1 MKNTLKKIS
10 IILIL
15 LQLILGFSTFVNA
28 TNIIVPDLQPDLSE
42 VDDSFAVTT
51 SLDNAFTN
59 SEKNVINENVSL
71 VQDNQYIMNN
81 EDTIIDYNVSGD
93 VYIMCNGKVTISS
106 TIYGNVF
113 VLAKELI
120 ISETGYVNSLYSIS
134 ESATIDGSVDTT
146 IYSVCKEFNQSN
158 TSTIWRDIFLTAET
172 AKINGTIERNAN
184 ISAGTVS
191 LSDNTYIKGDFNY
204 TSKERATI
212 SEGARIEGKNNF
224 TMQEE
229 TDENVYV
236 YTAKDL
242 ILDFIL
248 STIKYIVVV
257 LAIFFLLK
265 WLAPKS
271 INNTGALLKNDVGLI
286 ASSSALVLFLT
297 PIAAITLL
305 FTKIATSLSFI
316 TMILYVLL
324 LMLCTKFTIIGISQ
338 IIKEKLT
345 NWKCNDILKQVLI
358 ICGLVLAYKLLKL
371 IPLIGFILHFAIG
384 FFGLGIMLAL
394 ILPKKESKNK
404 SQKESETKTE
414 NK

>member
-15 LQLILGFSTFVNA
+15 LQLILGLSTFVNA

-345 NWKCNDILKQVLI
+345 NWKCNDTLKQVLI

-371 IPLIGFILHFAIG
+371 IPLIGFILHFAMG

>member
-371 IPLIGFILHFAIG
+371 IPLIGFILHFAMG

>member
-15 LQLILGFSTFVNA
+15 LQLILGLSTFVNA

>member
-59 SEKNVINENVSL
+59 SEKNIINENVSL

-81 EDTIIDYNVSGD
+81 EDTVIDYNVSGD

-113 VLAKELI
+113 VLAKELV

-146 IYSVCKEFNQSN
+146 IYSVCKEFNQRT

-172 AKINGTIERNAN
+172 VKIDGTIERNAN

-265 WLAPKS
+265 WLASKS

-297 PIAAITLL
+297 PIVAITLL

-316 TMILYVLL
+316 IMILYVLL

-345 NWKCNDILKQVLI
+345 NWKCNDTLKQVLI

-371 IPLIGFILHFAIG
+371 IPLIGFILHFAMG

>member
-248 STIKYIVVV
+248 STIKYIVAV

-345 NWKCNDILKQVLI
+345 NWKCNDTLKQVLI

-371 IPLIGFILHFAIG
+371 IPLIGFILHFAMG

>member
-229 TDENVYV
+229 TNENVYV

-345 NWKCNDILKQVLI
+345 NWKCNDTLKQVLI

-371 IPLIGFILHFAIG
+371 IPLIGFILHFAMG

>member
-51 SLDNAFTN
+51 SLDNAFKN

-371 IPLIGFILHFAIG
+371 IPLIGFILHFAMG

>member
-15 LQLILGFSTFVNA
+15 LQLILGLSTFVNA

-297 PIAAITLL
+297 PIVAITLL

-316 TMILYVLL
+316 IMILYVLL

-345 NWKCNDILKQVLI
+345 NWKCNDTLKQVLI

-371 IPLIGFILHFAIG
+371 IPLIGFILHFAMG

>member
-286 ASSSALVLFLT
+286 ASSSALVLLLT

-371 IPLIGFILHFAIG
+371 IPLIGFILHFAMG

>member
-15 LQLILGFSTFVNA
+15 LQLILGLSTFVNA

-191 LSDNTYIKGDFNY
+191 LSDNTYIKGNFNY

-371 IPLIGFILHFAIG
+371 IPLIGFILHFAMG

>member
-15 LQLILGFSTFVNA
+15 LQLILGLSTFVNA

-191 LSDNTYIKGDFNY
+191 LSDNTYIKGNFNY

-404 SQKESETKTE
+404 SQKESKTKTE

>member
-15 LQLILGFSTFVNA
+15 LQLIFTFFSFSHA
-28 TNIIVPDLQPDLSE
+28 TDSSSE
-42 VDDSFAVTT
+42 VVTT
-51 SLDNAFTN
+51 SIPEESN
-59 SEKNVINENVSL
+59 SIMDITTLFENNTSSNTTDKSDSL
-71 VQDNQYIMNN
+71 ILDNQYIMNN
-81 EDTIIDYNVSGD
+81 EDTVVDYNVSGD

-113 VLAKELI
+113 VLARELV
-120 ISETGYVNSLYSIS
+120 ISETGYVSSLYSIS
-134 ESATIDGSVDTT
+134 ESATINGSVDTT

-158 TSTIWRDIFLTAET
+158 SSTIWRDIFLTAET
-172 AKINGTIERNAN
+172 VKIDGTIERNAN
-184 ISAGTVS
+184 ISGGNVN
-191 LSDNTYIKGDFNY
+191 LLDNAHISGDFNY
-204 TSKERATI
+204 SSKQIATI
-212 SEGARIEGKNNF
+212 SEGARIDGNNKF
-224 TMQEE
+224 TIQEE
-229 TDENVYV
+229 TDKNVYV

-265 WLAPKS
+265 WLSPKS
-271 INNTGALLKNDVGLI
+271 IDTTGALLKNDVGLI

-297 PIAAITLL
+297 PIAAIILL
-305 FTKIATSLSFI
+305 FTRIATSLSFI
-316 TMILYVLL
+316 AMILYVLL
-324 LMLCTKFTIIGISQ
+324 LMICTKFTIIGISQ
-338 IIKEKLT
+338 IIKEKLN
-345 NWKCNDILKQVLI
+345 NWKCNDTLKQVLI

-371 IPLIGFILHFAIG
+371 IPGIGFILHFAMG

-394 ILPKKESKNK
+394 ILPKKENKDKNEK
-404 SQKESETKTE
+404 DSELKTD